1 MKPAPF
7 DYARPDTVADA
18 VALLA
23 SRPGDCKLLA
33 GGQSLLP
40 MLNFRVVRPAVLVD
54 IGRLIELD
62 TQRRTPDGGL
72 ELGALTR
79 HRTLESSPVVAGYSP
94 LVPAVMAH
102 VAHLAIRNR
111 GTLGGSLSH
120 ADPAAELPMLARL
133 LDARIVAQSP
143 RGERAIAAADFFV
156 APLTTCLQDDEMVVR
171 VVLPPLPAAA
181 GWAFEEHARRPGD
194 FAMAAVAVLLPL
206 QQGRVHQP
214 RIAMMGVGD
223 TPLRCPAAEAVLDGQ
238 VPDDALIERAAAAAC
253 AALTPRGD
261 LHASA
266 ELRRHLARV
275 LSVRALTSA
284 WHRARGDTA

>member
-7 DYARPDTVADA
+7 DYARPDTVAEA

-62 TQRRTPDGGL
+62 YQRASADGGL

-79 HRTLESSPVVAGYSP
+79 HRTLESSPVVAAYCPIVS
-94 LVPAVMAH
+94 AVMGH

-133 LDARIVAQSP
+133 LDATLIAQSP

-156 APLTTCLQDDEMVVR
+156 APLTTTLQDDEMLVR
-171 VVLPPLPAAA
+171 MQCPALPPGI
-181 GWAFEEHARRPGD
+181 GWGFEEHARRPGD
-194 FAMAAVAVLLPL
+194 FALAAVGVLLHL
-206 QQGRVHQP
+206 AQGRVQQI

-223 TPLRCPAAEAVLDGQ
+223 TPLRCPAGEAVLAGQ
-238 VPDDALIERAAAAAC
+238 APDAELIRQATTAACDALV
-253 AALTPRGD
+253 PRSD

-266 ELRRHLARV
+266 DLRRHLARV
-275 LSVRALTSA
+275 LCQRALSA
-284 WHRARGDTA
+284 AWRRASGEAP

>member
-40 MLNFRVVRPAVLVD
+40 MLNFRVVRPGLLVD

-62 TQRRTPDGGL
+62 YQHRSADGGL
-72 ELGALTR
+72 TLGALTR
-79 HRTLESSPVVAGYSP
+79 HRTLESAPLVAAYCP
-94 LVPAVMAH
+94 IVPAVMAH

-133 LDARIVAQSP
+133 LDATIVAVSP
-143 RGERAIAAADFFV
+143 RGERAIAAADFFI

-171 VVLPPLPAAA
+171 VHWPAVPANT
-181 GWAFEEHARRPGD
+181 GWGFEEHARRPGD
-194 FAMAAVAVLLPL
+194 YALAAVATLLQL
-206 QQGRVHQP
+206 QQGRVQQI

-223 TPLRCPAAEAVLDGQ
+223 TPMRCPAGEAVLAGQ
-238 VPDDALIERAAAAAC
+238 APDAALIQQAATAAC
-253 AALTPRGD
+253 QALLPRSD

-266 ELRRHLARV
+266 DLRRHLARV
-275 LSVRALTSA
+275 LCVRALTAA
-284 WHRARGDTA
+284 WHRACEPTS